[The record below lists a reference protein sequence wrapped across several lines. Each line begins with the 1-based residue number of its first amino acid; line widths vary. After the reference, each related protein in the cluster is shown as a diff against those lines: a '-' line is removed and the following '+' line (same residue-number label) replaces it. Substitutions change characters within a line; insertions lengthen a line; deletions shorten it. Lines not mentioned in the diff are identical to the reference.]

1 MTTTLVLK
9 NEEFVEKIINLLENV
24 VFVIP
29 QTSEKPLKNPEKRV
43 AEIISSSS
51 RKAALI
57 SAGLAIPPGPFG
69 IITILPDLYLIW
81 KIQAQ
86 MVADIAGVHGKNCN
100 LTKEH
105 MICCLFKQ
113 AIASGIKEM
122 SVKCGSKIVVKS
134 LSHSAVK
141 QLLKKIGINISGKSA
156 GKAVSRWLPVIGALG
171 IAVYSYNET
180 KAVGLN
186 ALKLFDRPDYDLLEA
201 G

>member
-1 MTTTLVLK
+1 MTNSLVLK
-9 NEEFVEKIINLLENV
+9 NESTTEKIISLLENI

-29 QTSEKPLKNPEKRV
+29 QTSEKPLINPKKRV
-43 AEIISSSS
+43 AEIISSSA
-51 RKAALI
+51 RNAAFV

-105 MICCLFKQ
+105 MIYCLFKQ
-113 AIASGIKEM
+113 AGANAIKEM
-122 SVKCGSKIVVKS
+122 YVKCGSKIVVKS

-156 GKAVSRWLPVIGALG
+156 GKAASRWLPVIGALG
-171 IAVYSYNET
+171 IAFYSYNET
-180 KAVGLN
+180 KTVGLN
-186 ALKLFDRPDYDLLEA
+186 ASQLFNQSDNNLLEA